1 MSQTAEKKPVR
12 LDFPPA
18 DRERLRIA
26 AALAGV
32 PMSTFAREAVLA
44 RVEKTLK
51 KDIKDR

>member
-1 MSQTAEKKPVR
+1 MPSTADKKPVR

-26 AALAGV
+26 AAVAGV

-44 RVEKTLK
+44 RIEKTLK
-51 KDIKDR
+51 RDIKDR